1 MSLVKEKSILIIAPS
16 LIAESLSLKL
26 TSLDNDLNVSLDS
39 NDQTFVPDL
48 LIWNILNFE
57 SEDLIRLELLK
68 LQERWNDSQILVIYS
83 GEIRKDSNLPKLNC
97 EGFLFNP
104 RAEKV
109 LASINTIIEGGRVFD
124 IDQINLDNNNNNIN
138 IKKPTFNQNLLTSGL
153 KQIDIEINFIFNHL
167 NNSKISNF
175 YKFILKGRLRELI
188 TAKSL
193 LIFIWGSSLNYNSE
207 QIFSEIKIDKERN
220 RDETIFITDK
230 NSIEI
235 WKLIL
240 NRLKSKYSLESIN
253 LKENDHTLIL
263 SGLKKEYISKLIC
276 NILNELDNLIKNI
289 NENYN
294 DKSYEEEFLSFIDQ
308 LKKNS
313 ISNIADSYLRI
324 KKDKVSVSIN
334 EYIFN
339 EFQNIDDDLEAH
351 DSKIFLEPIIK
362 NEALNYNGKILPL
375 YETESFKEIESI
387 ISNWVIRTSNLLASE
402 LFTLCANWPELRT
415 TLIDPKLQA
424 TRNFDRFRNSINN
437 FNRWHNNI
445 TIPIYLYES
454 KREFLDIIDE
464 KIIRYIKN
472 ENREADL
479 EKLEWLQKQVT
490 LLIEIKDAVAPQI
503 DIAIKYLGN
512 IFFTLLTKVVGK
524 AIGLIGKGILQG
536 LGKSNSK

>member
-83 GEIRKDSNLPKLNC
+83 GKIRKDSNLPKLNC
-97 EGFLFNP
+97 EGLLFNP
-104 RAEKV
+104 SAEKV
-109 LASINTIIEGGRVFD
+109 LTSINTIIKGGRVFD
-124 IDQINLDNNNNNIN
+124 IDQINIEDNNIES
-138 IKKPTFNQNLLTSGL
+138 PSFNQNLLTSGL

-167 NNSKISNF
+167 NNNKTSNF

-193 LIFIWGSSLNYNSE
+193 LIFIWGNSLNYNSD
-207 QIFSEIKIDKERN
+207 QIFSEIKIEKEKN
-220 RDETIFITDK
+220 KDETIFITDK

-240 NRLKSKYSLESIN
+240 NRLKSKYSLEN
-253 LKENDHTLIL
+253 LNFRDNDQTLII
-263 SGLKKEYISKLIC
+263 SGLKKEYISRLIC
-276 NILNELDNLIKNI
+276 NVLNELDNLIKNI
-289 NENYN
+289 NENYK

-402 LFTLCANWPELRT
+402 LFTFCANWPELRT
-415 TLIDPKLQA
+415 ALIDPKLQA

-454 KREFLDIIDE
+454 KREYLDIIDE
-464 KIIRYIKN
+464 KIIRYLKN

-490 LLIEIKDAVAPQI
+490 LLIEIKDAVSPQI
-503 DIAIKYLGN
+503 DIAFKYIGN
-512 IFFTLLTKVVGK
+512 IFVTLLTKVVGK

-536 LGKSNSK
+536 LGRSSSK